1 VLDQAAARLV
11 ELGGRGEIGKD
22 PKVIGAS

>member
-11 ELGGRGEIGKD
+11 ELDGWGEVGKD